1 MEQSLKYV
9 KKSAHN
15 MLPHIHGITSG
26 KTPMRLITN
35 VSELRMIMG
44 LLFFSTLF
52 GLSEI
57 PYAYTFS
64 KIHLTNYEKR
74 MDFRTE
80 CICY

>member
-1 MEQSLKYV
+1 M
-9 KKSAHN
+9 KKSAHS
-15 MLPHIHGITSG
+15 MLPHIHRITSG

-35 VSELRMIMG
+35 VSELRMKMG
-44 LLFFSTLF
+44 LLFFNTLF

-64 KIHLTNYEKR
+64 KIYLTNSEKR